1 MAPQNE
7 ERERKAKAREIQRQ
21 EAQREH
27 QEAAAAQLEQHR
39 LSTLK
44 VFEAKEARLQKWQEN
59 EARRHAV
66 CHRARTP
73 DAVQARLTRQTNRP
87 DLQDGLEC
95 RDASKHGLRC
105 RGSLRLLLTRSGLGL
120 RRS

>member
-73 DAVQARLTRQTNRP
+73 DPVQAQLTSRTNRP

-95 RDASKHGLRC
+95 RKC
-105 RGSLRLLLTRSGLGL
+105 
-120 RRS
+120 

>member
-7 ERERKAKAREIQRQ
+7 ERERKAKAREIQRR

-73 DAVQARLTRQTNRP
+73 DGTGSANTPDEQARLTGRARVP
-87 DLQDGLEC
+87 
-95 RDASKHGLRC
+95 RC
-105 RGSLRLLLTRSGLGL
+105 
-120 RRS
+120 